1 MSDTPETQKAVL
13 ESNGQWSFVLKE
25 CCERLE
31 RERDEAR
38 EDTHDLTEGFCSE
51 LLALVTNWQQ
61 IAQRKFT
68 DAEQVSGME
77 KNFIEHGAMCYFN
90 AARELNEVLT
100 LNKSSS

>member
-38 EDTHDLTEGFCSE
+38 AALMRIEDLFIDG
-51 LLALVTNWQQ
+51 
-61 IAQRKFT
+61 T
-68 DAEQVSGME
+68 DIYADREKMGM
-77 KNFIEHGAMCYFN
+77 I
-90 AARELNEVLT
+90 AREALEDA
-100 LNKSSS
+100 K